1 MRERPRSLA
10 WSGGANVA
18 YRTKE
23 QILDELR
30 RLKEEH
36 GASQEELAA
45 VLGVDQSSVSRLLN
59 GERGLTAAELAG
71 LAEFFGVSVDSI
83 LRDADEVVV
92 YRGDKDDPAL
102 QEALRLVDDLIDNYV
117 YFKALVP

>member
-45 VLGVDQSSVSRLLN
+45 VLGVAQSSVSRLLN

>member
-1 MRERPRSLA
+1 M
-10 WSGGANVA
+10 A

-23 QILDELR
+23 QVLDELR

-59 GERGLTAAELAG
+59 GER
-71 LAEFFGVSVDSI
+71 
-83 LRDADEVVV
+83 
-92 YRGDKDDPAL
+92 
-102 QEALRLVDDLIDNYV
+102 
-117 YFKALVP
+117 

>member
-1 MRERPRSLA
+1 MT
-10 WSGGANVA
+10 